1 MNTIDKVI
9 YTARTHTTGGSD
21 GNVRSDDGRLLLQL
35 SPPEV
40 PGIGTNPWQL
50 LGAGWSACFLGAL
63 GHFAKLRDLA
73 LPEDAA
79 IDAEVDLCAATGGFV
94 VQARLRVTLP
104 GIDLET
110 ARALVNAAHAASP
123 YSKAT
128 NGNIAVS
135 IDLA

>member
-9 YTARTHTTGGSD
+9 YTARVHTTGG
-21 GNVRSDDGRLLLQL
+21 GNACSDDGRLLLQL
-35 SPPEV
+35 SPPEA
-40 PGIGTNPWQL
+40 PGVGTNPWQL
-50 LGAGWSACFLGAL
+50 FAAGWSACFLESL
-63 GHFAKLRDLA
+63 GHIAHLREVA

-79 IDAEVDLCAATGGFV
+79 VDAEVDLGATPGGFAI
-94 VQARLRVTLP
+94 QARLRVTLP
-104 GIDLET
+104 GIDLES
-110 ARALVNAAHAASP
+110 ACALVNAAHAASP